1 MKTYM
6 AVYFGSTLLALITT
20 PIVIC
25 FARKFNLVDIPSMR
39 KIHSKPIPRI
49 GGLAIFMS
57 AMAFT
62 IPVLFVPNIIGQ
74 SFRLV
79 QSKITTLLFAGGLMF
94 LVGLIDDIKKLRVRT
109 KLLVEVIAAL
119 IVCNVGIHIKSITL
133 TDSLS
138 INLGWFSWPLTILWI
153 VGITNAINLIDGL
166 DGLAAGICAATCG
179 VIAVLSLLFGP
190 AIMTIMMLSLLGALT
205 GFLFFN
211 FNPAKIFMGDSGS
224 LFLGFTIASCSVM
237 CAAKTETV
245 VGLALPALTL
255 GIPIFDTLLSMLR
268 RFVERRS
275 IFAADR
281 SHFHHRLLALGLRQR
296 HAVITAYLVTLTATG
311 LGMFMLCTRNAQ
323 TIVVFVC
330 VLLLLILVFRV
341 VDSVQLCEMIGGLKR
356 KYMISNQTR
365 RERASFEDIQLY
377 FSQAET
383 FDQWW
388 KAVCIAADKLDLVR
402 GLLPITNRDGSKR
415 ALTWERSSANIEKND
430 IVKMSLPVLD
440 RRAGTPLNLEIQI
453 QANGSLE
460 SAGRRATLLGR
471 LLEEYS
477 VANL

>member
-1 MKTYM
+1 
-6 AVYFGSTLLALITT
+6 
-20 PIVIC
+20 
-25 FARKFNLVDIPSMR
+25 
-39 KIHSKPIPRI
+39 
-49 GGLAIFMS
+49 
-57 AMAFT
+57 
-62 IPVLFVPNIIGQ
+62 
-74 SFRLV
+74 
-79 QSKITTLLFAGGLMF
+79 
-94 LVGLIDDIKKLRVRT
+94 
-109 KLLVEVIAAL
+109 
-119 IVCNVGIHIKSITL
+119 
-133 TDSLS
+133 
-138 INLGWFSWPLTILWI
+138 
-153 VGITNAINLIDGL
+153 
-166 DGLAAGICAATCG
+166 
-179 VIAVLSLLFGP
+179 
-190 AIMTIMMLSLLGALT
+190 
-205 GFLFFN
+205 
-211 FNPAKIFMGDSGS
+211 
-224 LFLGFTIASCSVM
+224 M

-296 HAVITAYLVTLTATG
+296 HAVITAYLVTLAATG

-365 RERASFEDIQLY
+365 RERASFEEIQLY

-402 GLLPITNRDGSKR
+402 GLLP
-415 ALTWERSSANIEKND
+415 
-430 IVKMSLPVLD
+430 
-440 RRAGTPLNLEIQI
+440 
-453 QANGSLE
+453 
-460 SAGRRATLLGR
+460 
-471 LLEEYS
+471 
-477 VANL
+477 